1 MAAHAPEPITDVED
15 GLRVEG
21 LYRAGA
27 FDDVSFQVRPGEI
40 VALAGLV
47 GSGRSEVVRAV
58 FGLDGF
64 RGRVWANGR
73 PISSV
78 RDAIAAG
85 IALVPE
91 DRQHEG
97 LVLPMSIE
105 DNLGL
110 VATPGQP
117 LLRSAARERE
127 RTREA
132 REALDIRMASSSD
145 SVASLSGGNQQKVLL
160 GKWLSGRPKV
170 LLLDEPTRGVDVGA
184 KAQIHQRIRE
194 LAASGVAVLVV
205 SSEIPE
211 VLALADRVLVMREG
225 RIAGE
230 LQRADASPETILGLA
245 LPDGS
250 AQDQRRPL
258 WRASRTTIGWALLAM
273 LAACSMANPAFAS
286 MENLR
291 DLLVKTAPALIVGS
305 ALTLVVL
312 AREIDISVGSL
323 MGLCA
328 AVMGIATSADRMG
341 QPPWVGVAACLG
353 VGVLGGLLNGAI
365 VAWGRVPSII
375 ATLGTLTVFRGITEL
390 LLGGRWVERIPEG
403 LRTLGTGGVVGV
415 PFSVVAALAFAIAM
429 GVLAHQ
435 TPFGLRV
442 RALGSAPRSAEMVG
456 LPGARLRWM
465 LFALTGLACGLAAL
479 FSATQLRVVESGFG
493 SGFELVAVAS
503 VIVGG
508 TSIQGGRGSVLGTV
522 FAAWLL
528 GSLST
533 VLIFLRLG
541 EAATYWERMAQGV
554 LILVAVLLDRGRRPS

>member
-1 MAAHAPEPITDVED
+1 MSARPPDPAETQG

-21 LYRAGA
+21 LAREGVFQDVA
-27 FDDVSFQVRPGEI
+27 FRVRPGEV

-58 FGLDGF
+58 FGLDPRG
-64 RGRVWANGR
+64 GRVWANGR
-73 PISSV
+73 AVGSV

-85 IALVPE
+85 VALVPE

-110 VATPGQP
+110 VARSGQP
-117 LLRSAARERE
+117 LLRRSSDERE
-127 RTREA
+127 RTRQA
-132 REALDIRMASSSD
+132 RERLDIRMASASD
-145 SVASLSGGNQQKVLL
+145 PVASLSGGNQQKVLL
-160 GKWLSGRPKV
+160 GKWLAGEPTI

-184 KAQIHQRIRE
+184 KAQIHRRIRE
-194 LAASGVAVLVV
+194 LADSGAAVLVV

-230 LQRADASPETILGLA
+230 LDRASASPEAILGLA
-245 LPDGS
+245 LPDGA
-250 AQDQRRPL
+250 AQDQRTTP
-258 WRASRTTIGWALLAM
+258 WRASRTTIGWALLAL
-273 LAACSMANPAFAS
+273 LAACSLANPAFAS
-286 MENLR
+286 LDNLR

-341 QPPWVGVAACLG
+341 LPPWVGVAACLG

-375 ATLGTLTVFRGITEL
+375 ATLGTLTVFRGVTEL
-390 LLGGRWVERIPEG
+390 LLGGRWIERMPEG
-403 LRTLGTGGVVGV
+403 LRAFGTGGLGGV
-415 PFSVVAALAFAIAM
+415 PYSVMAALVFALAM
-429 GVLAHQ
+429 GVLAHR

-442 RALGSAPRSAEMVG
+442 RALGSAPRSAEVVG
-456 LPGARLRWM
+456 VPGARLRWM
-465 LFALTGLACGLAAL
+465 LFALTGLACGVAAL

-508 TSIQGGRGSVLGTV
+508 TSIQGGRGTVLGTV

-554 LILVAVLLDRGRRPS
+554 LILAAVLLDRSRRVS

>member
-1 MAAHAPEPITDVED
+1 
-15 GLRVEG
+15 
-21 LYRAGA
+21 
-27 FDDVSFQVRPGEI
+27 
-40 VALAGLV
+40 
-47 GSGRSEVVRAV
+47 
-58 FGLDGF
+58 
-64 RGRVWANGR
+64 
-73 PISSV
+73 
-78 RDAIAAG
+78 
-85 IALVPE
+85 
-91 DRQHEG
+91 
-97 LVLPMSIE
+97 
-105 DNLGL
+105 
-110 VATPGQP
+110 
-117 LLRSAARERE
+117 
-127 RTREA
+127 
-132 REALDIRMASSSD
+132 
-145 SVASLSGGNQQKVLL
+145 
-160 GKWLSGRPKV
+160 
-170 LLLDEPTRGVDVGA
+170 VDVGA
-184 KAQIHQRIRE
+184 KAQIHRRIRE
-194 LAASGVAVLVV
+194 LADSGAAVLVV

-230 LQRADASPETILGLA
+230 LDRASASPEAILGLA
-245 LPDGS
+245 LPDGA
-250 AQDQRRPL
+250 AQDQRTTP
-258 WRASRTTIGWALLAM
+258 WRASRTTIGWALLAL
-273 LAACSMANPAFAS
+273 LAACSLANPAFAS
-286 MENLR
+286 LDNLR

-328 AVMGIATSADRMG
+328 AVMGIATSADRMEL
-341 QPPWVGVAACLG
+341 PPWVGVAACLG

-375 ATLGTLTVFRGITEL
+375 ATLGTLTVFRGATEL
-390 LLGGRWVERIPEG
+390 LLGGRWIERMPEG
-403 LRTLGTGGVVGV
+403 LRAFGTGGLGGV
-415 PFSVVAALAFAIAM
+415 PYSVLAALVFALAM
-429 GVLAHQ
+429 GVLAHR

-456 LPGARLRWM
+456 VPGARLRWM
-465 LFALTGLACGLAAL
+465 LFGLTGLACGVAAL

-508 TSIQGGRGSVLGTV
+508 TSIQGGRGTVLGTV

-554 LILVAVLLDRGRRPS
+554 LILAAVLLDRSRRAS